1 MNGIIKIRP
10 YAAAICDLFEDI
22 LDKHNIDI
30 PDDDRE
36 GNDGEARIYG
46 MTYVEL
52 EDNVKDIIEQILIER
67 DQYDE
72 CEIES
77 YEY

>member
-36 GNDGEARIYG
+36 GNDDEARIYG
-46 MTYVEL
+46 MTYAEL
-52 EDNVKDIIEQILIER
+52 EDNVKTIIEQILIER
-67 DQYDE
+67 DQYDK